1 MIQRTRPQYTDKNS
15 TQTLRQGL
23 EEYYAANPD
32 FTHPNQMPLDFAKI
46 MLAHDA
52 SHVVFG
58 CDTDMYDELKLLPL
72 TFFASDYKFR
82 DYLRDRKNPAVDV
95 MYDDL
100 VKRQG
105 LLWLYGSILAVLPR
119 FLPEL
124 VMMWF
129 KTRGSRK
136 YYPFFDFEPL
146 LDRSVLDIRQ
156 EFGLLPLLSS
166 RKNKEIQLQTNLE
179 AQ

>member
-15 TQTLRQGL
+15 TQILRQGL
-23 EEYYAANPD
+23 EEYYDANPD
-32 FTHPNQMPLDFAKI
+32 LTHPNQMPPDFAKI
-46 MLAHDA
+46 MLAHDV

-72 TFFASDYKFR
+72 IFLASDYKFR

-105 LLWLYGSILAVLPR
+105 LLWLYGSILVVLPQL
-119 FLPEL
+119 LPEL
-124 VMMWF
+124 VMIWF
-129 KTRGSRK
+129 KTRGTRR
-136 YYPFFDFEPL
+136 YWLYFDFEPQL
-146 LDRSVLDIRQ
+146 ERSLLDIRQ
-156 EFGLLPLLSS
+156 DFGLLPLLSS
-166 RKNKEIQLQTNLE
+166 RKKTQLQANLQ

>member
-23 EEYYAANPD
+23 EEYYATNPD
-32 FTHPNQMPLDFAKI
+32 FTHPSQMPRDFAKI
-46 MLAHDA
+46 MYAHDA

-72 TFFASDYKFR
+72 TFLASDYKFR

-105 LLWLYGSILAVLPR
+105 LLWLYCSILAVLPR

-146 LDRSVLDIRQ
+146 LDHCLLDIRQ
-156 EFGLLPLLSS
+156 EFGLLPFVSS
-166 RKNKEIQLQTNLE
+166 RKNKEIQLQANLE